1 MEVVGLE
8 GEPHLAD
15 GGLRQ
20 EVRQPLDEEGRGL
33 RAPGDAT
40 PTRSTVLYSWGGE
53 AVETLK
59 LYFYYFCF

>member
-1 MEVVGLE
+1 MEVVELE

-40 PTRSTVLYSWGGE
+40 PTRSTVLYS
-53 AVETLK
+53 
-59 LYFYYFCF
+59 